1 MPRQVRKM
9 IFNIYNKEVEIR
21 DKIISLYE
29 TACGEINKDIIEM
42 FFISEEE
49 VKSMQTI
56 DIIDHV
62 EKALLNEVRVMEYLS
77 RPENIKRAIDFG
89 KQLME
94 KGQ

>member
-1 MPRQVRKM
+1 M
-9 IFNIYNKEVEIR
+9 IYNIHNKEVEIR
-21 DKIISLYE
+21 DEIISLYE
-29 TACGEINKDIIEM
+29 KACGELNKDIIEM

-56 DIIDHV
+56 DIIDHI

-89 KQLME
+89 IQQMK